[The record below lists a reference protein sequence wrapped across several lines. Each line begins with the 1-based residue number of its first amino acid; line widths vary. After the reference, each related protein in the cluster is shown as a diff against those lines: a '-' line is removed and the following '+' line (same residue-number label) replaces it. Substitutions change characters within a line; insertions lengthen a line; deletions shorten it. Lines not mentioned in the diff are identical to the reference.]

1 MYSQRI
7 STHTA
12 PPAAYAVR
20 PKKEGEG
27 EISASVWMP
36 SKIKKQIQM
45 IIPKWMA
52 AYHAKKEKKRR
63 ITPERTNE
71 Q

>member
-1 MYSQRI
+1 
-7 STHTA
+7 
-12 PPAAYAVR
+12 VR

-52 AYHAKKEKKRR
+52 AYHAKKEKERR